1 MDEPAPEIRDRFGA
15 DSAIAKL
22 CPGPTVDWENPTITG
37 RNRLAAHTSL
47 SSWADEPAA
56 KYKQVSTRLVSL
68 DGDWRFSFF
77 DRPEDVPSLWL
88 AEDLDTAQAITVP
101 GNWQLQGFDRPI
113 YTNVKYP
120 FPVDPPRVPAENPTG
135 CYSREFEVP
144 DEWLD
149 SGQVRIQLAGVNSA
163 CYVICNGHCVGY
175 SQDSRLPAEFDLSGL
190 LKTGANR
197 IAVMVLRW
205 SDGSYLEDQDMWWL
219 SGIFRS
225 VTLLHKPSQHIADF
239 RVTPSRCLESE
250 AQLAVRFMLN
260 QGQDCTVASR
270 LYLEDDLVSEVSRE
284 LDSEAGTDWL
294 MLEHQVASP
303 ELWSAEVPTLY
314 RLTLSLIDAY
324 RRFHRS
330 RGLRC
335 RIS

>member
-1 MDEPAPEIRDRFGA
+1 M
-15 DSAIAKL
+15 
-22 CPGPTVDWENPTITG
+22 
-37 RNRLAAHTSL
+37 
-47 SSWADEPAA
+47 
-56 KYKQVSTRLVSL
+56 
-68 DGDWRFSFF
+68 
-77 DRPEDVPSLWL
+77 
-88 AEDLDTAQAITVP
+88 
-101 GNWQLQGFDRPI
+101 
-113 YTNVKYP
+113 
-120 FPVDPPRVPAENPTG
+120 
-135 CYSREFEVP
+135 P

-149 SGQVRIQLAGVNSA
+149 SGEVRIQLAGVNSA

-260 QGQDCTVASR
+260 QTQESTLVSR
-270 LYLEDDLVSEVSRE
+270 LYLADDLVSEISRE
-284 LDSEAGTDWL
+284 IDSETSTDWL

-314 RLTLSLIDAY
+314 PTDSKPNRCLG
-324 RRFHRS
+324 RFHRS
-330 RGLRC
+330 RGL
-335 RIS
+335 